1 MGGIPLKQLVS
12 YKTQR
17 LLQMMEA
24 LTYSKS
30 MYISEIQNLNQ
41 CSRTTVYDDI
51 DFLIKEWG
59 SYLEL
64 TTDKTQ
70 LSMGNYAMC
79 DLIDFKTDLLQS
91 EFSINLLIHIFL
103 NPNCTLYDLV
113 DSLQYSES
121 YIRKQI
127 SEINIYLTVY
137 NSQIFYDPKTRK
149 YTLVTYNSFTFCFL
163 IAEILIIMNMPDVL
177 PKIENFIDAKF
188 WNQFDEAD
196 IFLSTH
202 STEILQCALNVCNL
216 RINQNFYSMERLS
229 HDVQIAQEMLI
240 VSNFLEETREY
251 FDAHITKF
259 LKKNGFI
266 LSKIKLKE
274 LLDLYTIIVIKSYL
288 FPEKIDRFS
297 NRFDLFYSKFR
308 KNNPYFAE
316 IYEQYLINFN
326 ARFKI
331 NVSDYAGEIMFE
343 LYSHVHDLR
352 KYPILKIGVYNDLG
366 INHNRSLVLGI
377 RKHFTVQNLQIYN
390 PHDHYDIVI
399 TTSTAYV
406 SQFHNFDELITVSD
420 LLGQHDF
427 TEIYNAIYRKIDIV
441 VL

>member
-1 MGGIPLKQLVS
+1 MKQLVS

-17 LLQMMEA
+17 LLLIMEA

-30 MYISEIQNLNQ
+30 IYISEIQNINQ
-41 CSRTTVYDDI
+41 CSRTTIYDDI
-51 DFLIKEWG
+51 DFLINEWG

-70 LSMGNYAMC
+70 LSMRNYAMC

-103 NPNCTLYDLV
+103 NPYCTLYDLV

-127 SEINIYLTVY
+127 SEINMYLTVY

-149 YTLVTYNSFTFCFL
+149 YALITYNSFTFCFL
-163 IAEILIIMNMPDVL
+163 IAEILILMDMPDVL
-177 PKIENFIDAKF
+177 PKIEIFIDAKF
-188 WNQFDEAD
+188 WNQFNEAD
-196 IFLSTH
+196 IFLSAH

-216 RINQNFYSMERLS
+216 RINQKFYSMERLS
-229 HDVQIAQEMLI
+229 HDYQTAKEMLI
-240 VSNFLEETREY
+240 LSNFLDETREY

-259 LKKNGFI
+259 LKENGFI
-266 LSKIKLKE
+266 LSKLKLKE
-274 LLDLYTIIVIKSYL
+274 LLDLYTIIVIKAYL

-297 NRFDLFYSKFR
+297 NRFDLFYQKFKR
-308 KNNPYFAE
+308 NNPYFAG
-316 IYEQYLINFN
+316 IFEQYLDNFQIK
-326 ARFKI
+326 FKI
-331 NVSDYAGEIMFE
+331 NVREYAGEIMFE

-352 KYPILKIGVYNDLG
+352 KYPILKIGIYSDLG
-366 INHNRSLVLGI
+366 INHNQSLLLGI

-390 PHDHYDIVI
+390 PYDHYDIVV
-399 TTSTAYV
+399 TTSTAHV

-420 LLGQHDF
+420 LLGQYDF
-427 TEIYNAIYRKIDIV
+427 MEIYNAIYRKIDLV
-441 VL
+441 AP